1 MVVLQ
6 RAVKYSWHTW
16 AQPSVIFLLLH
27 SLNNCREVHAI
38 LNALCNSQ
46 DILLFFLLSTPS
58 SLWAVI
64 CSQAAELFLISF
76 PPHCSP
82 CLSQLFSLSYFF
94 LFEDM
99 CSVWW
104 GIVDWKM
111 REMLLNCLL
120 RNLIHLSIL
129 RVWILIIHDMV
140 SKLVYLFLPTSE
152 VYTPLWL
159 KTRLGQN
166 YNSVVSWKSSLVLCI
181 WN

>member
-6 RAVKYSWHTW
+6 RTVKYSWHTW
-16 AQPSVIFLLLH
+16 AQPSVIFLFLH

-46 DILLFFLLSTPS
+46 DILLFFLLSTTS

-64 CSQAAELFLISF
+64 CSQAAELLLISF
-76 PPHCSP
+76 LPHRSP
-82 CLSQLFSLSYFF
+82 CLSELLSLSYF

-99 CSVWW
+99 CPVWW
-104 GIVDWKM
+104 GIVNWKM

-120 RNLIHLSIL
+120 KNLIHCSIL
-129 RVWILIIHDMV
+129 RVWILIIPDIV
-140 SKLVYLFLPTSE
+140 SKLIYLPLLTSE
-152 VYTPLWL
+152 VYTPLWI

-166 YNSVVSWKSSLVLCI
+166 CNSVVSGMSSSDVCT
-181 WN
+181 